1 MTSEKYEKLRALL
14 RSYGSCLVAYSGG
27 VDSVFLAY
35 VAHDVLGDR
44 SLAAIADSPSLP
56 RRELDEALALADQ
69 FQFPVRVVHTRE
81 FENPSYLA
89 NPNNRCY
96 FCKHELFTELAP
108 LATTGSFAVL
118 AYGENGSDVGD
129 FRPGSKAAAEFQVR
143 APLKEA
149 GLTKPEIR
157 ELSAQLGLPTAD
169 KPQMACLSSRIPYGE
184 AVTPEKLQMIEQAEN
199 LLRDLRFYDVRVRH
213 HELVAPSRPSI
224 PGSTPSPQGPHS
236 IHLARIEV
244 GAAELPKF
252 LENGTSLKVA
262 EVLKRIGYAHVT
274 LDLQGYRRGSVNEV
288 IKSPT
293 EQFSVK

>member
-1 MTSEKYEKLRALL
+1 
-14 RSYGSCLVAYSGG
+14 
-27 VDSVFLAY
+27 
-35 VAHDVLGDR
+35 
-44 SLAAIADSPSLP
+44 
-56 RRELDEALALADQ
+56 
-69 FQFPVRVVHTRE
+69 
-81 FENPSYLA
+81 
-89 NPNNRCY
+89 
-96 FCKHELFTELAP
+96 
-108 LATTGSFAVL
+108 
-118 AYGENGSDVGD
+118 
-129 FRPGSKAAAEFQVR
+129 
-143 APLKEA
+143 
-149 GLTKPEIR
+149 LTKPEIR

-224 PGSTPSPQGPHS
+224 PGSTPSPQAAPS
-236 IHLARIEV
+236 LHLARIEV